1 MIDKITS
8 RKKLKKYYD
17 NCHKNNDSG
26 VNIVRALG
34 KEVQIM
40 EVKPILSD
48 NNNEPS
54 KDETFQDLFKLH
66 YSHVVRKVMIIVKE
80 QSAAEDIA
88 QEVFV
93 KLYHTDRKTIDN
105 LLGWLTKVAVHTA
118 YNHIRTETRHVARKD
133 KQKIYE
139 NSSGATL
146 EDRYITL
153 EEIHEVQN
161 TLMKLSERDRDLLVM
176 KYSGYSYE
184 EIAKSKGMEKTSI
197 GTLLARAK
205 KRFKKYFMEERSG
218 DT

>member
-1 MIDKITS
+1 
-8 RKKLKKYYD
+8 
-17 NCHKNNDSG
+17 
-26 VNIVRALG
+26 
-34 KEVQIM
+34 M
-40 EVKPILSD
+40 ELKPILSD
-48 NNNEPS
+48 NNRHS

-66 YSHVVRKVMIIVKE
+66 YSYIVRKAMIIVKE

-105 LLGWLTKVAVHTA
+105 LLGWLTKAAVHTA
-118 YNHIRTETRHVARKD
+118 YNHIRTEKRHEARKD

-139 NSSGATL
+139 NSSVASI

-153 EEIHEVQN
+153 EEIHEAQN

-184 EIAKSKGMEKTSI
+184 EIAESKGMEKNSI
-197 GTLLARAK
+197 GTFLARAK
-205 KRFKKYFMEERSG
+205 KRFKHYFMEERRG
-218 DT
+218 DIHDLL

>member
-1 MIDKITS
+1 
-8 RKKLKKYYD
+8 
-17 NCHKNNDSG
+17 
-26 VNIVRALG
+26 
-34 KEVQIM
+34 M
-40 EVKPILSD
+40 ELKPILSD
-48 NNNEPS
+48 NNNKPS
-54 KDETFQDLFKLH
+54 KDGTFQDLFKLH
-66 YSHVVRKVMIIVKE
+66 YSHVVRKVMIVVKE

-93 KLYHTDRKTIDN
+93 KLYHTDRNTIDN

-118 YNHIRTETRHVARKD
+118 YNHIRTEKRHEARKD

-139 NSSGATL
+139 NSSVASI

-184 EIAKSKGMEKTSI
+184 EIAESKGMEKNSI
-197 GTLLARAK
+197 GTFLARAK
-205 KRFKKYFMEERSG
+205 KRFKHYFMEERRG
-218 DT
+218 DIHDLL